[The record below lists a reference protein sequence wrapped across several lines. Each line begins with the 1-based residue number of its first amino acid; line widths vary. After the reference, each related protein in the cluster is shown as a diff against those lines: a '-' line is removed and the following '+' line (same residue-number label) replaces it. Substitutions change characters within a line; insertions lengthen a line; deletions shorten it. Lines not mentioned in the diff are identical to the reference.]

1 MEYYF
6 PKDIMEFEN
15 HFGIEIWEQMTKKYN
30 QMISEEKREIFKL
43 ELTVKKKKEKYNK
56 IEKIYLKMKHDEYD
70 ED

>member
-1 MEYYF
+1 
-6 PKDIMEFEN
+6 
-15 HFGIEIWEQMTKKYN
+15 
-30 QMISEEKREIFKL
+30 MISEEKREIFKL